1 MATTTNTTLNL
12 AKTFVMAFH
21 LNQRVSPKP
30 QKSSPSHFATRGFTA
45 RFVTMRLG

>member
-45 RFVTMRLG
+45 WLVTMRLG